1 MTQRLFTS
9 GLTTYPPRRESM
21 VVSLLTLC
29 PPAAVYVWADNIPSP
44 KGEHGALRT
53 PHFLLR
59 VTPSHSVVPSGHVTI
74 PAWSQG
80 IAKWQPHR
88 SSVGPPPKKWSV
100 IFWLC
105 RDSWSFAVAVWHR
118 GDSNV
123 QRFHPDMGESFGK
136 SRGAS
141 YCDMQRHATQC

>member
-1 MTQRLFTS
+1 MFFGDRYHSVTSRQRWVTSVVVYPILGKCHLCNSKLLVLFTS
-9 GLTTYPPRRESM
+9 VLTAFE
-21 VVSLLTLC
+21 
-29 PPAAVYVWADNIPSP
+29 
-44 KGEHGALRT
+44 T

-88 SSVGPPPKKWSV
+88 SSVGPPPKKGSV

-123 QRFHPDMGESFGK
+123 QRFHPYWGESFGK